1 MLASSRYK
9 KTGTAGFFMSPHS
22 LKNSD
27 YDCLWLP
34 SHSGGF
40 LVSLQPQKYTFSD
53 LAAWY
58 LTGLKLVVL

>member
-34 SHSGGF
+34 SQGVSDALYGFSIFKSPIAIGKPYAELRGG
-40 LVSLQPQKYTFSD
+40 
-53 LAAWY
+53 A
-58 LTGLKLVVL
+58 